1 MTSLGETPTKM
12 VWLATVSI
20 SVMIFHGDISEKNTP
35 ADDFGAIDVL
45 FLVGWWKVRGFPFM
59 KTSLDW

>member
-45 FLVGWWKVRGFPFM
+45 FLVG
-59 KTSLDW
+59 